1 MSHIVAIAGSTAEQS
16 KSTDLLKR
24 ILAQVEAYGFTTQLL
39 SVRDIPA
46 QELIYGAGKDSPH
59 LNHVTGQI
67 ESAAGDIIASPVY
80 KASYSGAL
88 KAFLDLLP
96 QKSLAEKT
104 VLPIMTAGSSKHLL
118 AIDYA
123 LKPVL
128 TALGATHV
136 LNGFFVSDDLI
147 QRDPYGLLSLDDEAE
162 ARLTEQ
168 VRALV
173 FAAGLPAPQ
182 KDYEPTEY

>member
-24 ILAQVEAYGFTTQLL
+24 ILAQVEAYGFSTQLL

-46 QELIYGAGKDSPH
+46 QELIYGAGKDSSH
-59 LNHVTGQI
+59 LSHVTGQI
-67 ESAAGDIIASPVY
+67 ERATGVIVASPVY

-96 QKSLAEKT
+96 QKSLAEKI

-147 QRDPYGLLSLDDEAE
+147 QRDQYGLLSLDDEAE
-162 ARLTEQ
+162 ARLREQ